1 MALSTTDTTIT
12 YPDGATTS
20 TGTVLHV
27 EPLSDGRSAVLLDST
42 AFHPVDTAWP
52 DQPADRG
59 TITTTAG
66 TQPII
71 DGVTGGIRN
80 GALHLDAALST
91 AWSKPAPTDALG
103 NPAFDALAIQRSRID
118 PHRSTDT
125 YRIGKSLRRKGFA
138 PASLDDPSAAAER
151 VNAQLAQWIKA
162 GAPCGSN
169 ETIRLFLP
177 GAPGSAHSR
186 TESPTSPAAV
196 PTSTTSP
203 SSPTSPHRS
212 RQRRSTVDSNW
223 SWKPSPPQP
232 ESPATRTPKGR
243 HPR

>member
-1 MALSTTDTTIT
+1 MDDLPSSLTPRPSIRSTR
-12 YPDGATTS
+12 
-20 TGTVLHV
+20 H
-27 EPLSDGRSAVLLDST
+27 
-42 AFHPVDTAWP
+42 
-52 DQPADRG
+52 G

-162 GAPCGSN
+162 GGAVRIERDDTALSARRTWVCALPNGVTDIPCGGTHLHDLAELSN
-169 ETIRLFLP
+169 I
-177 GAPGSAHSR
+177 
-186 TESPTSPAAV
+186 
-196 PTSTTSP
+196 TTSL
-203 SSPTSPHRS
+203 TTAEIDGGLELVME
-212 RQRRSTVDSNW
+212 TV
-223 SWKPSPPQP
+223 
-232 ESPATRTPKGR
+232 ATTT
-243 HPR
+243 